1 MFQAKNVKAAV
12 ELHSNDV
19 DDDYTPPTEFNALNY
34 DIEAEERAKLNGA
47 SQFSIDQEKQLNRI
61 STLEIM
67 NGLKTLTPLI
77 NAIPADDVQVQLET
91 LSILI
96 KKSET
101 FALKGMNILS
111 IPKNKANQWVF
122 NVFQRVFVEMLPKDW
137 SALELRDYEFN
148 DEMLNKAIDIVCK
161 SEPVV
166 NPDKMDY
173 IKDGD
178 LRVKVAL
185 FNILTT
191 FMAFHKTISL
201 KRDAESDAKELADF
215 LHNFAIDYIGNLHPL
230 TTTNDRVQLYCIT
243 IKEIYKIFENEWKI
257 YGKEKRAE
265 LQKMT
270 PDERSRV
277 FLEHKN
283 GLPTEPIYKETTT
296 KAKFILNLIKEIRP
310 NVKHLNV

>member
-47 SQFSIDQEKQLNRI
+47 SQFSIEQEKQLNRI

-91 LSILI
+91 LCALI

-101 FALKGMNILS
+101 FALKGMGILS

-161 SEPVV
+161 NEPVV

-185 FNILTT
+185 FNVIST

-201 KRDAESDAKELADF
+201 KRNAEEDAKELADF

-243 IKEIYKIFENEWKI
+243 IKEIYKIFENEWSI

-277 FLEHKN
+277 FSEHKN
-283 GLPTEPIYKETTT
+283 GLPTDTIYKETAT

-310 NVKHLNV
+310 NVKHLTV

>member
-47 SQFSIDQEKQLNRI
+47 SQFSIEQEKQLNRI

-91 LSILI
+91 LCALI

-101 FALKGMNILS
+101 FALKGMGILS

-122 NVFQRVFVEMLPKDW
+122 NVFQGVFVEMLPKDW

-161 SEPVV
+161 NEPVV

-243 IKEIYKIFENEWKI
+243 IKELYKIFENEWAI

-277 FLEHKN
+277 FSEHKD

-310 NVKHLNV
+310 NVKHLTV

>member
-1 MFQAKNVKAAV
+1 MFQSKKVKASA
-12 ELHSNDV
+12 ELHNNHV
-19 DDDYTPPTEFNALNY
+19 DDDYTPPTEFSALNY
-34 DIEAEERAKLNGA
+34 DMEAEERAKLNGVN
-47 SQFSIDQEKQLNRI
+47 QFTIDQEKQLNRI

-67 NGLKTLTPLI
+67 NGLKSLTPLI

-111 IPKNKANQWVF
+111 IPKNKANQWIF
-122 NVFQRVFVEMLPKDW
+122 NVFQRIFIEMLPKDW
-137 SALELRDYEFN
+137 SSLELRDYEFS

-166 NPDKMDY
+166 NPDKMHY

-185 FNILTT
+185 FNVLTT

-201 KRDAESDAKELADF
+201 KRNVEKDAKELADF
-215 LHNFAIDYIGNLHPL
+215 LHNFAIDHIGNLHPL

-243 IKEIYKIFENEWKI
+243 IKEVYKIFENEWSI

-270 PDERSRV
+270 PNERERV
-277 FLEHKN
+277 FAEHKD
-283 GLPTEPIYKETTT
+283 GLPTESIYKETTT

-310 NVKHLNV
+310 NVKHLIV

>member
-12 ELHSNDV
+12 ELHSNDI

-47 SQFSIDQEKQLNRI
+47 SQFSIEQEKQLNRI
-61 STLEIM
+61 STLEI
-67 NGLKTLTPLI
+67 
-77 NAIPADDVQVQLET
+77 
-91 LSILI
+91 
-96 KKSET
+96 
-101 FALKGMNILS
+101 MNILS

-201 KRDAESDAKELADF
+201 KRDVEGDAKELADF

-243 IKEIYKIFENEWKI
+243 IKELYKIFENEWAI

-277 FLEHKN
+277 FSEHKD